1 MLKAVAAAS
10 QELAALQFCSY
21 LMESGNAAGRYS
33 YQCALEA
40 YLLFQAGLLA
50 VLGNWHRFFYSI
62 SAACSDVYA
71 ELPFSKRLE
80 WEFCLSFGQY

>member
-1 MLKAVAAAS
+1 MTLKAVAAAS

-40 YLLFQAGLLA
+40 YLLSQAELLA
-50 VLGNWHRFFYSI
+50 VLEMKHIDF
-62 SAACSDVYA
+62 AAI
-71 ELPFSKRLE
+71 L
-80 WEFCLSFGQY
+80 

>member
-33 YQCALEA
+33 SLFVLEA
-40 YLLFQAGLLA
+40 CQLFQAGVLA
-50 VLGNWHRFFYSI
+50 VLEMKHRFCGSTLVV
-62 SAACSDVYA
+62 CSGSCA
-71 ELPFSKRLE
+71 
-80 WEFCLSFGQY
+80 